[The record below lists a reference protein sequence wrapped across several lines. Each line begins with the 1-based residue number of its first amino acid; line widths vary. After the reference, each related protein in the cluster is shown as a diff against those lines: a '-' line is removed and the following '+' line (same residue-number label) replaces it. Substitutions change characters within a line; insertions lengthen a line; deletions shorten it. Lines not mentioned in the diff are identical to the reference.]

1 LKKLLTISF
10 ALAAVVSLSACDT
23 VGKGKG
29 VSDGIGKGKGKAP
42 VEVTG

>member
-1 LKKLLTISF
+1 MKKFLAIAF
-10 ALAAVVSLSACDT
+10 ALTAAVSLSACDT

-29 VSDGIGKGKGKAP
+29 KAP